1 MVEKEIN
8 ILGAGLCGSLLSIMM
23 AKQGYSVTVREKRS
37 DPRKNH
43 GSAGRSINL
52 AMSAKG
58 INALKY
64 AGIFEQIE
72 TLLMPMKGRML
83 HFQDGREELQ
93 PYGQYDHEFIYSV
106 SRSRLNHL
114 LIDAAEEIG
123 VDIKFQHSIE
133 SFDKEKNVSFESNEG
148 GYTLTAKNLLVTD
161 GAGSMMRRSF
171 NGSSPI
177 LPQEDILPHSYK
189 ELTIPADENGSFKLT
204 EKALHVWPR
213 GEFMLIA
220 LPNPN
225 GDFTL
230 TLFMPTK
237 GENSFDGLKN
247 NHQIQKFFE
256 KYFSDILI
264 LIPNLIE
271 QFQENPTGILGTVK
285 CKHWHLNDH
294 FLLVGDAAHAM
305 VPFHAQGM
313 NSAFDDCVVLDSI
326 VKKYD
331 NWGEIFK
338 EFEIKQKKNAN
349 AIQAMALDN
358 YIEMRDGVLDPKFA
372 LKKELSFRL
381 EKEFPTYFIP
391 RYSMVM
397 FHNEIPY
404 SMSYERG
411 EIQKSILTEL
421 TVNADNIDSIDFKS
435 AEKVIKKELTPL

>member
-1 MVEKEIN
+1 MAIIDLNKSTIRELNEKLQI
-8 ILGAGLCGSLLSIMM
+8 
-23 AKQGYSVTVREKRS
+23 
-37 DPRKNH
+37 
-43 GSAGRSINL
+43 GSAGDKFIVNNTVG
-52 AMSAKG
+52 KH
-58 INALKY
+58 AL
-64 AGIFEQIE
+64 
-72 TLLMPMKGRML
+72 
-83 HFQDGREELQ
+83 
-93 PYGQYDHEFIYSV
+93 SV
-106 SRSRLNHL
+106 GLTS
-114 LIDAAEEIG
+114 EIG
-123 VDIKFQHSIE
+123 VEIKFQHSIE
-133 SFDKEKNVSFESNEG
+133 SFDKEKNVNFKSNEG
-148 GYTLTAKNLLVTD
+148 GYKLTAKNLLVTD

-189 ELTIPADENGSFKLT
+189 ELTIPADDNGSFKLT

-213 GEFMLIA
+213 GQFMLIA
-220 LPNPN
+220 LHNPD

-237 GENSFDGLKN
+237 GENSFDRLKN

-294 FLLVGDAAHAM
+294 FLLIGDAAHAM

-331 NWGEIFK
+331 TWGEIFK

-349 AIQAMALDN
+349 AIQA
-358 YIEMRDGVLDPKFA
+358 
-372 LKKELSFRL
+372 
-381 EKEFPTYFIP
+381 
-391 RYSMVM
+391 
-397 FHNEIPY
+397 
-404 SMSYERG
+404 
-411 EIQKSILTEL
+411 
-421 TVNADNIDSIDFKS
+421 
-435 AEKVIKKELTPL
+435 